1 MEKFLTK
8 PFKKERS
15 LSPLRTQAPIY
26 LGVLGYRN
34 DMKLED
40 LCEHVL
46 HPLVETFERL
56 PEKVILPVEG
66 TSSIYISDWAE
77 RSSIPFQEFI
87 CDWKRDGRRA
97 RILRDS
103 RILKEATHLLCIN
116 GPRSTYYETLGT
128 KHLSKKSGVFVLEY
142 KTKELQELT
151 A

>member
-1 MEKFLTK
+1 MDKFLNR
-8 PFKKERS
+8 PNKERS

-26 LGVLGYRN
+26 LGILGYRN
-34 DMKLED
+34 DMNMEE
-40 LCEHVL
+40 LCENVL
-46 HPLVETFERL
+46 HPLVQSLTRL

-77 RSSIPFQEFI
+77 RSSIPYQEFI
-87 CDWKRDGRRA
+87 SDWKRDGRRA

-128 KHLSKKSGVFVLEY
+128 KNVKKKEAVYVLEY
-142 KTKELQELT
+142 KTKEVSELT
-151 A
+151 I